1 MKLYAESR
9 FRGLETPCTVTEEVT
24 PEFLDKVIESS
35 EVCEKIGFSVQVIAD
50 LVVEFPDNRER
61 VKAMIE
67 RYHVTREQ
75 ALFALLLPF
84 HDVPLYFDKDEYSRQ
99 IKRLKTL
106 RRLVKDMQEVK
117 EGRRGF

>member
-35 EVCEKIGFSVQVIAD
+35 EICEKVGFSVQVIAD
-50 LVVEFPDNRER
+50 MVVDFPDNRER
-61 VKAMIE
+61 IKAMMK
-67 RYHVTREQ
+67 RYHATREQ

-84 HDVPLYFDKDEYSRQ
+84 HEVPLYFDKDEYSRQ

>member
-9 FRGLETPCTVTEEVT
+9 FRGLDTSGTVTEEVT
-24 PEFLDKVIESS
+24 QEFLDKVIESS

-50 LVVEFPDNRER
+50 MVVEFPDNRER
-61 VKAMIE
+61 IKAMIE

-84 HDVPLYFDKDEYSRQ
+84 HEVPLYFDKDEYSRQ

-106 RRLVKDMQEVK
+106 RCLVKDMQEVK

>member
-1 MKLYAESR
+1 MKLYAKTR
-9 FRGLETPCTVTEEVT
+9 FWGLDTPDTVTEEVT
-24 PEFLDKVIESS
+24 PEFLDKVIECS

-50 LVVEFPDNRER
+50 MAVEYPENTDRI
-61 VKAMIE
+61 KAMMK
-67 RYHVTREQ
+67 RYHATREQ

-84 HDVPLYFDKDEYSRQ
+84 HEVPLYFDKDEYSRQ

-106 RRLVKDMQEVK
+106 RCLVQDMQEVK

>member
-24 PEFLDKVIESS
+24 PKFLDKVIESS
-35 EVCEKIGFSVQVIAD
+35 EICEKIGFSVQVIAD
-50 LVVEFPDNRER
+50 MVVEFPDNRER
-61 VKAMIE
+61 IKAMME
-67 RYHVTREQ
+67 RYHATREQ

-84 HDVPLYFDKDEYSRQ
+84 HEVPLYFDKEEYPRQ

-106 RRLVKDMQEVK
+106 RRLLQEVQ
-117 EGRRGF
+117 EVIGEI

>member
-24 PEFLDKVIESS
+24 PKFLDKVIESS
-35 EVCEKIGFSVQVIAD
+35 EICEKIGFSVQVIAD
-50 LVVEFPDNRER
+50 MVVEFPDNKER
-61 VKAMIE
+61 IKAMMK
-67 RYHVTREQ
+67 RYHATREQ

-84 HDVPLYFDKDEYSRQ
+84 HEVPLYFDKDEYSQQ

-106 RRLVKDMQEVK
+106 RCLVQDMQEVI
-117 EGRRGF
+117 EGK

>member
-9 FRGLETPCTVTEEVT
+9 FRGLDTPGTVTEEVT
-24 PEFLDKVIESS
+24 PEVLDKVIESS

-99 IKRLKTL
+99 INRLKTL
-106 RRLVKDMQEVK
+106 RCLVQDMQEVI
-117 EGRRGF
+117 EGK

>member
-1 MKLYAESR
+1 M
-9 FRGLETPCTVTEEVT
+9 
-24 PEFLDKVIESS
+24 DKVIESS

-84 HDVPLYFDKDEYSRQ
+84 HNVPLYFHKDEYSRQ
-99 IKRLKTL
+99 IKLLKTL
-106 RRLVKDMQEVK
+106 RRLVQDIQEII
-117 EGRRGF
+117 EGK

>member
-9 FRGLETPCTVTEEVT
+9 FRGLDTPDTVTEEVT

-50 LVVEFPDNRER
+50 MVVDFPEKTER
-61 VKAMIE
+61 IKAMMK
-67 RYHVTREQ
+67 RYHATREQ
-75 ALFALLLPF
+75 ALFALLLPL
-84 HDVPLYFDKDEYSRQ
+84 HEVPLYFDKDEYSRQ

-106 RRLVKDMQEVK
+106 RRLVQDMQEVK

>member
-9 FRGLETPCTVTEEVT
+9 FRGLDTPCTVTEEVT
-24 PEFLDKVIESS
+24 PEFLDKVIECS
-35 EVCEKIGFSVQVIAD
+35 EVCKKIGFSVQVIAD
-50 LVVEFPDNRER
+50 MAVEYPENTDRI
-61 VKAMIE
+61 KAMMK
-67 RYHVTREQ
+67 RFHVTREQ
-75 ALFALLLPF
+75 ALFALQLPF